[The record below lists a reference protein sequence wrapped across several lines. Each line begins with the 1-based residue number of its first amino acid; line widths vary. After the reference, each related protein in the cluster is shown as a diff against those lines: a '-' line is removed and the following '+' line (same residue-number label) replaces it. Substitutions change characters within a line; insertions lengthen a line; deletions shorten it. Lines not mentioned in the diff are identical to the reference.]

1 MVSIIEAN
9 NTDTLYGYLYG
20 DLSGKMILYSNIA
33 ASSLV
38 GPMLMIGIVI
48 FEMLGGDSHKRTI
61 VNRLLSAILI
71 NIVLWSV
78 LRGIIRTVRDVAGL
92 LDMNLSLFLRI
103 SAQFFINAIYIFYN
117 ALTISRYLFIVVW
130 KRMRGVQDKFW
141 SWLFYLSAYSLSFW
155 INTVFMMT
163 GYHPD
168 QGLLIC
174 VTAETQENVDLNNK
188 NLTNSNR

>member
-1 MVSIIEAN
+1 MVSLTEAN

-20 DLSGKMILYSNIA
+20 DFSGKVILYSNVA
-33 ASSLV
+33 ASSLF

-48 FEMLGGDSHKRTI
+48 FEKLGGDSHKRTI
-61 VNRLLSAILI
+61 VNRLLSALLI

-78 LRGIIRTVRDVAGL
+78 LMGIIKTVRDVAGL
-92 LDMNLSLFLRI
+92 LEMNVSLFLRI
-103 SAQFFINAIYIFYN
+103 SAQFFLNAIYIFYN
-117 ALTISRYLFIVVW
+117 ALTIVRYLFIVVW

-155 INTVFMMT
+155 INIVFIMT

-174 VTAETQENVDLNNK
+174 ITAETQENVALDNK
-188 NLTNSNR
+188 NITTSNR